1 MSISLRQALRLAVGP
16 ANVDAAGHAVADWFD
31 GLSYL
36 GATRAADR
44 IREQLQDQPVQ
55 PAPDAVPHDRPDTSV
70 RSELMAKLATQRE
83 VLLNLCDRVDRLEM
97 RADGLT
103 PIERVQRRWAREA
116 VAKDSSATGGDGP
129 AVSDDREP
137 ASVVDEPTDE
147 ELLGLDQLEEAWNA
161 QADEANGWNELGLD
175 EIIAWAQ
182 RQALARWGHHS
193 PGATKMVGQP
203 APPAE
208 GEVGE
213 LVALILQTSL
223 AWEPDACLLGNMTAR
238 QLARAAELLQQRP
251 EPVPV
256 SERLPDPTPEMLASP
271 EFEAVWQCIKAWDIA
286 VPSAYFGYTGAQGNH
301 VRAILD
307 ALSSVAIDRADTAL
321 AQPVGEGK

>member
-1 MSISLRQALRLAVGP
+1 MTTARRSPSGIHSTHTNMKISLRRALELAVGP
-16 ANVDAAGHAVADWFD
+16 ANVNAAGHAVADWLEVRLRLQTAAMIRHE
-31 GLSYL
+31 LSTGRPAEL
-36 GATRAADR
+36 D
-44 IREQLQDQPVQ
+44 QD
-55 PAPDAVPHDRPDTSV
+55 VPHDRPDTSV
-70 RSELMAKLATQRE
+70 RAELMAKLATQRE

-137 ASVVDEPTDE
+137 ASGVDEPTDE

-161 QADEANGWNELGLD
+161 QADEANDWNELGLD

-182 RQALARWGHHS
+182 RQALARWGH
-193 PGATKMVGQP
+193 QP

-213 LVALILQTSL
+213 
-223 AWEPDACLLGNMTAR
+223 
-238 QLARAAELLQQRP
+238 
-251 EPVPV
+251 
-256 SERLPDPTPEMLASP
+256 
-271 EFEAVWQCIKAWDIA
+271 
-286 VPSAYFGYTGAQGNH
+286 
-301 VRAILD
+301 
-307 ALSSVAIDRADTAL
+307 
-321 AQPVGEGK
+321 